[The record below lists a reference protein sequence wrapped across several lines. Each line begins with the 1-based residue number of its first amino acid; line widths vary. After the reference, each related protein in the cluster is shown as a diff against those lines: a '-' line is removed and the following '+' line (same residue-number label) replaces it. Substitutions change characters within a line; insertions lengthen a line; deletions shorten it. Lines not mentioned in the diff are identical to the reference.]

1 MKQVTG
7 KTNSVASIDKVSIRL
22 ALDGHSFSVVG
33 LAEASES
40 ALVEILTPRT
50 ILVPAELMK
59 EGEKNTENMAE
70 LLAVAGLPLASGE
83 YVVCSSDVNGIVAI
97 MAVPQAAIQQVE
109 EHIRHSRYTTPLLEI
124 EAEGT
129 TLRIHQT
136 SVLLYI
142 KVYDE
147 SRLQMAEVIPAAEEN
162 DLLYFIER
170 LEEIFPLKKYRA
182 IISGD
187 ETKRMRKVIGR
198 KVKEVICE

>member
-7 KTNSVASIDKVSIRL
+7 KTNSATSVDKVSIRL

-33 LAEASES
+33 LDGASES
-40 ALVEILTPRT
+40 VSIEILTPRT
-50 ILVPAELMK
+50 ILVPAELT
-59 EGEKNTENMAE
+59 EGGSKNTESMAE
-70 LLAVAGLPLASGE
+70 LLAVAGLPLMSGE
-83 YVVCSSDVNGIVAI
+83 CTVCSSNVNGIAAV
-97 MAVPQAAIQQVE
+97 MAVPQAAIRQVE
-109 EHIRHSRYTTPLLEI
+109 ERLKHKCYTTPLLEI

-129 TLRIHQT
+129 TLRVHQT
-136 SVLLYI
+136 AALLYI

-147 SRLQMAEVIPAAEEN
+147 SRLQMAEVIPTAEEN

-187 ETKRMRKVIGR
+187 ETRRIRKVIGR

>member
-7 KTNSVASIDKVSIRL
+7 KTNSATSVDKVSIRL

-33 LAEASES
+33 LDGASES
-40 ALVEILTPRT
+40 VSVEILTPRT
-50 ILVPAELMK
+50 ILVPAELV
-59 EGEKNTENMAE
+59 ERGSKNTESMAE
-70 LLAVAGLPLASGE
+70 LLAVAGLPLMSGE
-83 YVVCSSDVNGIVAI
+83 CAVCSSNVNGIVAI
-97 MAVPQAAIQQVE
+97 MAVPQAAVQQVE
-109 EHIRHSRYTTPLLEI
+109 EHLKHRCYTTPLLEI

-129 TLRIHQT
+129 TLRIHQAT
-136 SVLLYI
+136 SLLYI

-147 SRLQMAEVIPAAEEN
+147 SRLQMAEVIPVAEES

-170 LEEIFPLKKYRA
+170 LEEVFPLKKYRA

-187 ETKRMRKVIGR
+187 ETKRIRKIIGR